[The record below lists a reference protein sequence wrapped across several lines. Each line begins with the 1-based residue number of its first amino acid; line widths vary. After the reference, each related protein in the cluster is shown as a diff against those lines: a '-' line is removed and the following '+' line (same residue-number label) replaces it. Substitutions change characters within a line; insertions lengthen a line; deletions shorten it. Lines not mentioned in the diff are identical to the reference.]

1 MPSQRKKY
9 YKNDFILR
17 TVPWSKNAKDT
28 GCDKVALSSDK
39 MEWCKG
45 EIASSTDF
53 TALGSEW
60 INIKCCCT
68 WDHRTFITRSTKD
81 SKPPCR
87 KQDRNSWRRQ
97 EITCV
102 SFDGS
107 IYIRLKS
114 WAFRVRIPGS
124 SWGFL
129 HLSRYRK
136 QRLRISATLL
146 PKSYSRN
153 PVTTIAKFEK
163 GQQRCSNCDCWKVDK
178 FFFKIL
184 SAVQH

>member
-68 WDHRTFITRSTKD
+68 WDHRTLITRSTKD

-87 KQDRNSWRRQ
+87 KQDRKSQGRQ
-97 EITCV
+97 EIPCM
-102 SFDGS
+102 SFNS
-107 IYIRLKS
+107 RIYLRLKYWTATGDS
-114 WAFRVRIPGS
+114 WIWWRRPINNTATPESGCYTLGLETDEIAEANAKVIDFVA
-124 SWGFL
+124 WAK
-129 HLSRYRK
+129 RK
-136 QRLRISATLL
+136 
-146 PKSYSRN
+146 
-153 PVTTIAKFEK
+153 
-163 GQQRCSNCDCWKVDK
+163 
-178 FFFKIL
+178 
-184 SAVQH
+184 

>member
-17 TVPWSKNAKDT
+17 SVAWSKNAKDT

-87 KQDRNSWRRQ
+87 KQDRKSRGRQ
-97 EITCV
+97 EIQCMSFNSRIYLRLKYWTATGDSGIWWRRPINNTATPESGCYTLGLETDAV
-102 SFDGS
+102 SFAS
-107 IYIRLKS
+107 LKRQSRL
-114 WAFRVRIPGS
+114 
-124 SWGFL
+124 
-129 HLSRYRK
+129 LSHSL
-136 QRLRISATLL
+136 QQLR
-146 PKSYSRN
+146 R
-153 PVTTIAKFEK
+153 
-163 GQQRCSNCDCWKVDK
+163 
-178 FFFKIL
+178 
-184 SAVQH
+184 